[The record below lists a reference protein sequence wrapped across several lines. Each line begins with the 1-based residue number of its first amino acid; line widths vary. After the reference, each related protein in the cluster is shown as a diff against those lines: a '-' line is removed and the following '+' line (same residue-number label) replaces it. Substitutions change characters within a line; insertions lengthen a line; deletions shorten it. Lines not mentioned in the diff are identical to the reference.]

1 MSTRLA
7 VVAAVVGRDGR
18 LLFTQRPPGG
28 PIGLQWEMPGGKVE
42 PGETPE
48 HALIREI
55 REELG
60 VGARP
65 LRVLEVGTHDYPHGL
80 EVEIT
85 FIHCE
90 LDSHEFRPGPGIHDV
105 RWWTLDE
112 VDLSQV
118 LAGDRDFLTGLR
130 ATRWRPEG

>member
-1 MSTRLA
+1 M
-7 VVAAVVGRDGR
+7 VWRDGR
-18 LLFTQRPPGG
+18 VLFTQRPPGG

-60 VGARP
+60 VTARP
-65 LRVLEVGTHDYPHGL
+65 LRVLEVDTHDYPHGL

-90 LDSHEFRPGPGIHDV
+90 VDSHEFQHGPGIHDV
-105 RWWTLDE
+105 RWWNLDE

-118 LAGDRDFLTGLR
+118 LAGDRGFLSELR
-130 ATRWRPEG
+130 ERRWQPEG